1 MKIKWFDG
9 TYINFKDYNGESLA
23 ERIASDMY
31 PMAREEIFQYPE
43 FIQNAYFI
51 IDFDVEL
58 TMEGIYGVLEN
69 SIVTYIPNIINAFQ
83 KIGDDKDADI
93 LKQIVELVSVE
104 SMREEKNQDLE
115 EYQITSFTECHELD
129 DAVYEQIEE
138 LESEFYL
145 KTDFDMWSL
154 LFQYLDEEI
163 KK

>member
-1 MKIKWFDG
+1 M
-9 TYINFKDYNGESLA
+9 
-23 ERIASDMY
+23 
-31 PMAREEIFQYPE
+31 
-43 FIQNAYFI
+43 
-51 IDFDVEL
+51 
-58 TMEGIYGVLEN
+58 
-69 SIVTYIPNIINAFQ
+69 
-83 KIGDDKDADI
+83 
-93 LKQIVELVSVE
+93 ELVSVE